1 MILHS
6 KILAVSVERLLL
18 VKGAALDVNLDLDV
32 AEAAKGEAE
41 EVVVGVLD
49 VVAEEAGKFTVTDF
63 DDGVGGELLFGELD
77 VVLVVDAGDGL
88 TESLDVAVGN
98 LGEFQTAGS
107 GARHGSL
114 WQEELDIGIIA
125 DVLIGYGL
133 LHTADEEH
141 AGDEVAVDHSLGTVG
156 VDMQHF
162 LARDVGFPGG
172 SSGGFIEE
180 GDTGVG
186 VLLVGQQG
194 HEPLAVGYGR
204 ATRFVHVSTYRSAW
218 RTLCFV
224 HISLQRYK
232 SFFN

>member
-1 MILHS
+1 M
-6 KILAVSVERLLL
+6 L
-18 VKGAALDVNLDLDV
+18 VKGAALDVDFNLDV

-49 VVAEEAGKFTVTDF
+49 VVAVEAGEFTVADF

-77 VVLVVDAGDGL
+77 VVLVVDAGDSL

-114 WQEELDIGIIA
+114 WQEELDIGVIA
-125 DVLIGYGL
+125 DVLIGYCL

-141 AGDEVAVDHSLGTVG
+141 AGDEVAVDHPLGAVG
-156 VDMQHF
+156 VDVEHLF
-162 LARDVGFPGG
+162 AGDVGFPRGCGG
-172 SSGGFIEE
+172 VLAEVV
-180 GDTGVG
+180 DTGVG
-186 VLLVGQQG
+186 VFLMGQQC

-204 ATRFVHVSTYRSAW
+204 ATRFVHLSTYRTAW
-218 RTLCFV
+218 RNLRFV
-224 HISLQRYK
+224 HNSVQRYK
-232 SFFN
+232 ENFI

>member
-1 MILHS
+1 M
-6 KILAVSVERLLL
+6 L
-18 VKGAALDVNLDLDV
+18 VKGAAFDVDFNLDV
-32 AEAAKGEAE
+32 AEAAEGEAE

-49 VVAEEAGKFTVTDF
+49 VVAVEAGEFTVADF

-77 VVLVVDAGDGL
+77 VVLADDAGDGL

-114 WQEELDIGIIA
+114 WQEELDIGVIA

-141 AGDEVAVDHSLGTVG
+141 AGDEVAVDHPLGAVG
-156 VDMQHF
+156 VDVEHLF
-162 LARDVGFPGG
+162 AGDVGFPGG
-172 SSGGFIEE
+172 CGGAFAEVI
-180 GDTGVG
+180 DTGVC
-186 VLLVGQQG
+186 VLLMGQQG

-204 ATRFVHVSTYRSAW
+204 ATRFVHLSTYRTTW
-218 RTLCFV
+218 RNLRFV
-224 HISLQRYK
+224 HNSVQRYK
-232 SFFN
+232 ENFI

>member
-1 MILHS
+1 M
-6 KILAVSVERLLL
+6 
-18 VKGAALDVNLDLDV
+18 KGAALDVDLDLDV
-32 AEAAKGEAE
+32 AEAAEGEAE

-49 VVAEEAGKFTVTDF
+49 VVAEEAGEFTVADF
-63 DDGVGGELLFGELD
+63 DDGVGGEGFLGELD

-114 WQEELDIGIIA
+114 WQEELDIGVIA

-141 AGDEVAVDHSLGTVG
+141 AGDEVAVDHPLGAVG
-156 VDMQHF
+156 IGVEHF
-162 LARDVGFPGG
+162 LAGDVGFPRGCGG
-172 SSGGFIEE
+172 AFAEVI
-180 GDTGVG
+180 DTGVC
-186 VLLVGQQG
+186 VLLMGQQG

-204 ATRFVHVSTYRSAW
+204 ATRFVHFSTYRTTW
-218 RTLCFV
+218 RNLRFV
-224 HISLQRYK
+224 HNSVQRYK
-232 SFFN
+232 ENFI